1 MYMGMGVEGEAVQ
14 LQPALSFLHKLW
26 GQSSLP
32 QEIVIPAQL
41 EKDGEA
47 ESHVLEHNSV
57 PMFLQVL
64 EAQQI
69 EGSRRGRVDAAR
81 HWEGEELLVINHI
94 PEATCET
101 ALKEEVPADG
111 ACCFGVGW
119 DPFLQQ
125 RVSSLG
131 AILRQEP
138 SEELNL
144 GGRMEALDKGG
155 QACHGA
161 SQVSQLVVPGS
172 REHVLGTAAFE
183 QPQDMTW
190 RDQYYGGNMLITWC
204 YLI

>member
-14 LQPALSFLHKLW
+14 LQSALW

-69 EGSRRGRVDAAR
+69 EGSRRDRVNAAW
-81 HWEGEELLVINHI
+81 HWEGEELLVISHI

-111 ACCFGVGW
+111 VCCFGVGW

-183 QPQDMTW
+183 KPDMTW